1 MGTFLVAILAGFLG
15 AILGLGGG
23 IFLVPALTLLLGI
36 PMKFAVSTSLLAVVT
51 TSIAASSIYIKK
63 GFTNIKLGLMLEIT
77 TVLGAM
83 AGSLAAAHI
92 KENILAILFAM
103 VAFYTAFA
111 MWRSDDTQEK
121 APTQETPHEKNTIL
135 DCSGKFEDPSSG
147 KTITYTPKRLFWGM
161 ALSTLG
167 GITSAL
173 LGIGG
178 GPIKV
183 PIMRLVMGLPLKA
196 ATATSTFMV
205 GITASV
211 SAVIYLFEGLV
222 KANLA
227 IPAVLGIFIG
237 ARTGA
242 LTAGKIKSRYI
253 RTAFSILLVLI
264 SVEMLFKGI
273 GR

>member
-1 MGTFLVAILAGFLG
+1 MGIFFVALLAGFIG

-36 PMKFAVSTSLLAVVT
+36 PMKFAVPTSLLAVVT

-63 GFTNIKLGLMLEIT
+63 GLTNIKLGLILEIT
-77 TVLGAM
+77 TVLGAL
-83 AGSLAAAHI
+83 AGSLAVAHI
-92 KENILAILFAM
+92 EENILAILFAL

-111 MWRSDDTQEK
+111 MWRSDDIQEK
-121 APTQETPHEKNTIL
+121 TPHQKANHTKNTLL
-135 DCSGKFEDPSSG
+135 DCSGKFKDPSSG
-147 KTITYTPKRLFWGM
+147 ETIAYTPKRLLLGM
-161 ALSTLG
+161 AFSTLG
-167 GITSAL
+167 GIISAL

-211 SAVIYLFEGLV
+211 SAVIYLFEGMV
-222 KANLA
+222 KPDLA

-242 LTAGKIKSRYI
+242 LVAGKMKSHHI

-264 SVEMLFKGI
+264 AIEMLLKGL